1 MVSFLLYPPE
11 PSRPTGR
18 VELNR
23 AGSNPQSAR
32 ATPAFSYPPVFWA
45 NSGGLYPL
53 LTKALTRPQ
62 PLDVLQTSAAFGR
75 HDCLPL

>member
-1 MVSFLLYPPE
+1 MISFSVKPPE
-11 PSRPTGR
+11 PCRPS
-18 VELNR
+18 R
-23 AGSNPQSAR
+23 AGKNYLGGLYPKHRKGLSR
-32 ATPAFSYPPVFWA
+32 LVYPPVFWL

-53 LTKALTRPQ
+53 HSKVFTRPQ